1 MGIGVHDPKEFIYNL
16 LGNTQAAKKRRL
28 VTRAIDPKELAIWT
42 LGDLYTYLVE
52 WAYQVYDQ
60 NEHGGIGQPPRDAYL
75 WGMKQGGER
84 EHRQIAY
91 DDTFLRD
98 TCPSTTKGTAK
109 VQHFYYWNNDF
120 RNPDVVKTSVPVR
133 YDPFDIGVVHAY
145 VQGHWIVCRSPYH
158 SILEGHTEKELQMA
172 TAEMRKQAKRDQ
184 VQAEVSA
191 ARLAAFIA
199 SAHAHE
205 DLAQQR
211 LRDLE
216 GKQVLEVIA
225 RMSPVSVF
233 TATLPP
239 DATRDLPTPEA
250 SVAAQLAPVDLTKL
264 PVLGD
269 YR

>member
-1 MGIGVHDPKEFIYNL
+1 L
-16 LGNTQAAKKRRL
+16 
-28 VTRAIDPKELAIWT
+28 
-42 LGDLYTYLVE
+42 
-52 WAYQVYDQ
+52 QV
-60 NEHGGIGQPPRDAYL
+60 
-75 WGMKQGGER
+75 
-84 EHRQIAY
+84 
-91 DDTFLRD
+91 
-98 TCPSTTKGTAK
+98 
-109 VQHFYYWNNDF
+109 
-120 RNPDVVKTSVPVR
+120 
-133 YDPFDIGVVHAY
+133 
-145 VQGHWIVCRSPYH
+145 
-158 SILEGHTEKELQMA
+158 A
-172 TAEMRKQAKRDQ
+172 TAEMRKQARHDQ
-184 VQAEVSA
+184 TRADVSA

-239 DATRDLPTPEA
+239 DATRDLSPPPSE
-250 SVAAQLAPVDLTKL
+250 VAAQRSPVDLTKL